1 MKLNKKLREMKFLKF
16 IQNLVSILL
25 VIVADYIL
33 NQYNEINNFYI
44 QKKEN
49 YSDLK
54 KLNNQL
60 LEMNQFDL
68 NTNKEF
74 KELSRKVEY
83 EEQMIMALEPNPE
96 MAEYYWWILIGM
108 CWFFILSNWLIKK
121 YQKPEK
127 NTK

>member
-1 MKLNKKLREMKFLKF
+1 M
-16 IQNLVSILL
+16 
-25 VIVADYIL
+25 IVADYIL

-108 CWFFILSNWLIKK
+108 CWFVILSNWLIKK